1 MRDYKPYCML
11 DIFYGKYS
19 IGIYAAHHSITTD
32 TEQQIR
38 ITTS

>member
-1 MRDYKPYCML
+1 ML

-19 IGIYAAHHSITTD
+19 IGIYAAHRIPNHSITTD